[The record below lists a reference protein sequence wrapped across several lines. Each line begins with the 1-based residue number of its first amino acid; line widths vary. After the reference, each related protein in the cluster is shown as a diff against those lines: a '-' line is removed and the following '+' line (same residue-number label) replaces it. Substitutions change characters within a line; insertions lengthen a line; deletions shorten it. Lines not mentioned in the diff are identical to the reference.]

1 MIFHLFIHT
10 LYKVRINTVS
20 LVIYHM
26 ISCESEDYGS
36 IMNYLAHIFLAGTDS
51 EIITGALMGDFLR
64 GVERKMLP
72 EKVQQGITHH
82 LEIDSYTDSHEIVR
96 SLKRLF
102 SDKRRRYSGII
113 LDVTFDHF
121 LYRHWDQFAHES
133 LDHCIERAHRSLL
146 SHQTIMPPRMRRV
159 VRLLIEHDV
168 LHSYRSLEGIGVAL
182 DRIDSR
188 IPRETMLYNSIEEI
202 RKNETELEVG
212 FLTFFRELFDQ
223 FTLTKKS

>member
-1 MIFHLFIHT
+1 
-10 LYKVRINTVS
+10 
-20 LVIYHM
+20 
-26 ISCESEDYGS
+26 
-36 IMNYLAHIFLAGTDS
+36 MNYLAHIFLAGSDS

-64 GVERKMLP
+64 GVDRKMLP

-82 LEIDSYTDSHEIVR
+82 LEIDSFTDTHDTVR

-102 SDKRRRYSGII
+102 SPQRRRYSGII

-121 LYRHWDQFAHES
+121 LYRHWNLFAHES

-146 SHQTIMPPRMRRV
+146 SNQSVMPPRMRRV

-168 LHSYRSLEGIGVAL
+168 LHSYRSIEGVGIAL

-188 IPRETMLYNSIEEI
+188 ISRETMLYNATSEI
-202 RKNETELEVG
+202 RAHESELEVG
-212 FLTFFRELFDQ
+212 FLTFFTELYARFS
-223 FTLTKKS
+223 LTKKS